1 MNITLSII
9 YLLVSFLLTILCY
22 KKYGKIGMYIWMCL
36 GVIISNI
43 QTIKMASLFGL
54 TVSLGN
60 ISYGTVF
67 LTTDILSEIYGEKST
82 KEAIKISFLVM
93 IVFTLFMW
101 LFLQYEPST
110 IDTSQK
116 ALETVFGY
124 IPRIT
129 LGSMCAYYLSQT
141 CDAKIYAF
149 LKKRT
154 SKIWLRNNISTFI
167 SQTINT
173 IIFLTISFA
182 GLMSFTSLVEL
193 FLTMLL
199 FKILIAVLD
208 TPFIYLAKRLKNVQE
223 IK

>member
-1 MNITLSII
+1 MNLILSII
-9 YLLVSFLLTILCY
+9 YLFLSFLLTIICY

-67 LTTDILSEIYGEKST
+67 LTTDILSEVYGEKTT
-82 KEAIKISFLVM
+82 KQAIKLSFLVM

-101 LFLQYEPST
+101 LFLQYEPSSL
-110 IDTSQK
+110 DTSQK

-129 LGSMCAYYLSQT
+129 LGSMVAYYISQT
-141 CDAKIYAF
+141 CDAKLYAV
-149 LKKRT
+149 LKRYC
-154 SKIWLRNNISTFI
+154 SKIWLRNNVSTFI
-167 SQTINT
+167 SQIVDTT
-173 IIFLTISFA
+173 LFLIISFA
-182 GLMSFTSLVEL
+182 GLMSFSSLVEL
-193 FLTMLL
+193 FLTMIF
-199 FKILIAVLD
+199 FKILIAILD
-208 TPFIYLAKRLKNVQE
+208 TPFIYIAKKFEKINE
-223 IK
+223 IQ